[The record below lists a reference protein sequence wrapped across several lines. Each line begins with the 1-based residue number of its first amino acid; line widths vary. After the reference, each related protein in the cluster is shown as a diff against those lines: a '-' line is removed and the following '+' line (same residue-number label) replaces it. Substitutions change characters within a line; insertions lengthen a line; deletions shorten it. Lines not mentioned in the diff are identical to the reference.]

1 MLALLPATPR
11 ASNSLLFSE
20 IFKDSLMREVKS
32 PRIIFVGGS
41 NLSLGFNSEIIKDSL
56 ELYPINTAIHAGIGL
71 KYMMDNSLK
80 NIRENDIIILIPEYT
95 QYIGDYFYGSQGQEL
110 TRMIFDINKNKI
122 HLLNLKQILNVFKI
136 LPKYSISKLNPK
148 EYFKFRLDPIYGK
161 NSFNEFGDAYKHWNL
176 SKLSFL
182 PYENI
187 GSNINDEVF
196 KEIKIFEQE
205 ILLKKAKL
213 YVSFPGIQEKS
224 FQNSKASIKLIENQL
239 KKSGFQIIGLPESYI
254 LNDSLFYDTPYH
266 LRRRGVDLRT
276 NLFLEDFKSK
286 IK

>member
-266 LRRRGVDLRT
+266 LRRMGVDLRT